1 MADQEK
7 IVIAVQVDTQEVARK
22 LTEATKNVEEL
33 KQSNK
38 DLQKEQA
45 SLAKQIKETGDATGE
60 LNAKMVENTKKMAAN
75 SAEIEANNR
84 VVKSNTAL
92 LQLQTLDRIDSNAT
106 LDEQRQL
113 LNAAQKAFSS
123 MTAEQKA
130 AAGGA
135 EQLSERIKDLSDR
148 VKKQEAALG
157 DNRRNVG
164 NYTESIL
171 EADKELGGFGG
182 SLTAL
187 IMPIKNATLGL
198 KAMSA
203 TPIIAILSALVT
215 IIMKL
220 HERFK
225 QNAAAMEQLNEVFGV
240 FSGAANVVNVIIDKI
255 AEGLGWLA
263 QKTLE
268 LAEKIGML
276 NNSMKA
282 GRDIA
287 REDLAIQKAQQEAA
301 LKTAEDQKK
310 IAELKANAAET
321 DKYTNKERLEMLQK
335 AADLEEGI
343 TQRQYDL
350 AKREYELQ
358 VKRNAQSASSMD
370 DLKKEN
376 DLKIAMIKA
385 ETDLFNKRKEL
396 NGQMASLRAA
406 EQAAIQK
413 AAEERNK
420 ITREAAIQAMEDA
433 RLLAAA
439 QLASLDAMHQDII
452 EKNREMLESLD
463 EEEEEN
469 VPTVEEMA
477 RNTFGLDQ
485 AGVDY
490 FKSLL
495 DEGVEYSNAKTMA
508 IADQTKRMV
517 QAWSASF
524 GSLSSTFS
532 EMSTFLGQYSE
543 ESEEAAAAQK
553 AFTLAGILMNQAQSI
568 SQGALAISEG
578 VASAAAIPFPANIPA
593 IATVV
598 ATVTSLITGVASSIA
613 QAKQLFADAESAG
626 KFAQGGIVPGTSYSG
641 DKLTAN
647 VNSREMILPLPE
659 QKVLFDALSSAADGN
674 MQLGFDYELMAAA
687 VAALPAPNL
696 VLTELAQE
704 QDKIVTIN
712 EIASV

>member
-45 SLAKQIKETGDATGE
+45 NLAKQIKETGDATGE

-215 IIMKL
+215 IVMKL

-321 DKYTNKERLEMLQK
+321 DKYTNKERLDMLQK

-406 EQAAIQK
+406 EQAVIQK

>member
-113 LNAAQKAFSS
+113 LNAAQKAFAS

-198 KAMSA
+198 KAMAA

-225 QNAAAMEQLNEVFGV
+225 QNAAAMEQLTEVFGV
-240 FSGAANVVNVIIDKI
+240 FSGAANIVNVIIDKI
-255 AEGLGWLA
+255 AEGLGWLG
-263 QKTLE
+263 QKVLE

-276 NNSMKA
+276 NESMQA
-282 GRDIA
+282 GREIA

-310 IAELKANAAET
+310 IAELKASAAET
-321 DKYTNKERLEMLQK
+321 DKYTNKERLDMLQK

-704 QDKIVTIN
+704 QEKIVTIN

>member
-113 LNAAQKAFSS
+113 LNAAQKAFAS

-148 VKKQEAALG
+148 VTKQEEALG
-157 DNRRNVG
+157 DSRRKVG
-164 NYTESIL
+164 SYTESIL

-182 SLTAL
+182 SLIAL

-198 KAMSA
+198 KAMAA

-225 QNAAAMEQLNEVFGV
+225 QNAAAMEQLTEVFGV
-240 FSGAANVVNVIIDKI
+240 FSGAANIVNVIIDKI
-255 AEGLGWLA
+255 AEGLGWLG
-263 QKTLE
+263 QKVLE

-276 NNSMKA
+276 NESMQA
-282 GRDIA
+282 GREIA

-310 IAELKANAAET
+310 IAELKASAAET
-321 DKYTNKERLEMLQK
+321 DKYTNKERLDMLQK

-406 EQAAIQK
+406 EQAATQK

-452 EKNREMLESLD
+452 EKNLEMLESLD

-704 QDKIVTIN
+704 QEKIVTIN